1 MMLGTIAHPY
11 NILSTTVHSDN
22 IIIIAKALFTNQ
34 LLNLYISDN
43 ICGSPCMDVIH
54 KSLRTD
60 VPQYYFYGIGCWL
73 CYSYFR

>member
-22 IIIIAKALFTNQ
+22 IIIIAKA
-34 LLNLYISDN
+34 LYISDN